1 MSTTTTLKFVVYGDS
16 YAELRQKADAA
27 IYKFLEVSD
36 EDDEDDFE
44 LEDMLEEQPPL
55 PKIDYE
61 LVVSESTDISSDNHY
76 SAEVIARIK
85 DVNR

>member
-16 YAELRQKADAA
+16 YTELRQKADAA
-27 IYKFLEVSD
+27 IYKFLEVLD
-36 EDDEDDFE
+36 EEDEDDFD
-44 LEDMLEEQPPL
+44 LEDMGEQQTPL

-85 DVNR
+85 DANR

>member
-1 MSTTTTLKFVVYGDS
+1 MSATTTLKFVVHGDS
-16 YAELRQKADAA
+16 YTELRQKADTA
-27 IYKFLEVSD
+27 IYKFLEISD
-36 EDDEDDFE
+36 EEDEEEFD
-44 LEDMLEEQPPL
+44 LEDMPEESTPL